1 MKSPSYLLALL
12 FLGVAL
18 EAHAQETVITRRGDG
33 TTVVPTDDGV
43 ITITTKTVGVSGS
56 DRTPRRLDPRQLERF
71 LKERTADEA
80 AWT

>member
-1 MKSPSYLLALL
+1 MKRSSFSFVFL
-12 FLGVAL
+12 FLGVA
-18 EAHAQETVITRRGDG
+18 AVHAQETVITRRGDG

-43 ITITTKTVGVSGS
+43 ITITTKTVGGSGS
-56 DRTPRRLDPRQLERF
+56 DRLPRRLDSRQLEKF